1 MKGQQDNNKMFFAII
16 ALAIVIVLLVTTPG
30 WQLVLGIAP
39 GSEGTL
45 YAALILVAIAAIVAY
60 VLKS

>member
-1 MKGQQDNNKMFFAII
+1 MKGQQDNKMFFAIL
-16 ALAIVIVLLVTTPG
+16 AMAIVILLLVTTPG
-30 WQLVLGIAP
+30 WEAVLGIAP

-45 YAALILVAIAAIVAY
+45 YAALVLVAMAAIVAY

>member
-1 MKGQQDNNKMFFAII
+1 MKGQQDNKMFFAIL
-16 ALAIVIVLLVTTPG
+16 ALAIVVLLLVTTPG
-30 WQLVLGIAP
+30 WEAVLGIAP

-45 YAALILVAIAAIVAY
+45 YAALVLVAMAAIVAY

>member
-1 MKGQQDNNKMFFAII
+1 MRGQQDNKMFFAIL
-16 ALAIVIVLLVTTPG
+16 ALAIVVLLLVTTPG
-30 WQLVLGIAP
+30 WEAVLGIAP

-45 YAALILVAIAAIVAY
+45 YAALVLVAMAAIVAY

>member
-1 MKGQQDNNKMFFAII
+1 MKGQQDNNKMFFAIL
-16 ALAIVIVLLVTTPG
+16 AMAIVILLLVTTPG
-30 WQLVLGIAP
+30 WEAVLGIAP

-45 YAALILVAIAAIVAY
+45 YAALVLVAMAAIVAY

>member
-1 MKGQQDNNKMFFAII
+1 MKGQQDNKMFFAII

-30 WQLVLGIAP
+30 WQLVLGMAP

-45 YAALILVAIAAIVAY
+45 YAALVIVGIAAIVAY

>member
-1 MKGQQDNNKMFFAII
+1 MKGQQDNKMFFAIL
-16 ALAIVIVLLVTTPG
+16 ALAIVILLLVTTPG
-30 WQLVLGIAP
+30 WEAVLGIAP

-45 YAALILVAIAAIVAY
+45 YAALVLVAMAAIVAY